1 MGFNRQITFLRDD
14 LDRINNP
21 GVPGNLNVDEKDI
34 LQELDVWWL
43 AVTGPNSFGP
53 TVVVLAVFRSGSPE
67 HHQASVPLRCRALPQ
82 FRSLARSP

>member
-1 MGFNRQITFLRDD
+1 MGFNRQIAFLRDD
-14 LDRINNP
+14 LDRINDP

-53 TVVVLAVFRSGSPE
+53 TVVVLAVFRSGSPA
-67 HHQASVPLRCRALPQ
+67 HHQASAPLRCRAQQP
-82 FRSLARSP
+82 FRWIVRSP